1 MYKIRVFFNTL
12 WRFIKTNPLA
22 AIVPASVLGAVAA
35 TAVTV
40 ITVNHLKSIDIPA
53 NAQSITSSF
62 NTQSVVS
69 EEVPSEPEIP
79 PPEPQPVE
87 KQVTYKGKQINVI
100 KPEVA
105 KTDSKEDAENGSYKT
120 EEPVAPVKEYKK
132 PQNAYFGGIDVSSH
146 NGAIDWAKVKA
157 SGVEFAMIRC
167 GYRGYLT
174 GKIVTDAT
182 FNYNIENAYKNGIDV
197 GVYFYSTATNEQE
210 ALEEAAYV
218 IERIKEV
225 AAKGVRL
232 TYPVAYDFEEF
243 YNKDTRSRAKGL
255 EAAQIS
261 ANTTAF
267 LDFIKAQG
275 YTPMLYASKNS
286 IKEHW
291 APGMA
296 AKYNFWLAHY
306 TEATEYDGKFF
317 MWQYT
322 SGGSVDGIPGRVDLD
337 VCGFETG
344 DNLPQF
350 LVCKKEGV
358 SAYSKPEDGSEVL
371 LTLEKDTIYLCRNT
385 FTGRYKEIK
394 ISDKYYY
401 VLASELTK
409 IPFEKS
415 EEEYKTADE
424 TVLYSKPFDDTY
436 KTDIIIKADVAVTV
450 TGIWT
455 DKWAEIEYDK
465 RIYYIKTDKLK
476 KVSETDESD
485 TSSDNDSSDNDSSEN
500 ESSETSSSETST
512 DTSSE

>member
-1 MYKIRVFFNTL
+1 MYKIKVFFSTL
-12 WRFIKTNPLA
+12 WRFVKTNPA
-22 AIVPASVLGAVAA
+22 VAISSASVLGVVAA

-40 ITVNHLKSIDIPA
+40 ITVNYLKSKDVSA
-53 NAQSITSSF
+53 NAQSITSSINF
-62 NTQSVVS
+62 ESVVP
-69 EEVPSEPEIP
+69 EELPSEPEVP
-79 PPEPQPVE
+79 PAEPQPVE
-87 KQVTYKGKQINVI
+87 KQVTYKGKQINVV
-100 KPEVA
+100 KAEVA
-105 KTDSKEDAENGSYKT
+105 KKDSKEDAENGSYKT
-120 EEPVAPVKEYKK
+120 EDPPAPVKEYKK

-146 NGAIDWAKVKA
+146 NGAIDWAKVRA

-197 GVYFYSTATNEQE
+197 GIYFYSTATNEQE

-218 IERIKEV
+218 VERIKEV
-225 AAKGVRL
+225 ANKGVRL

-243 YNKDTRSRAKGL
+243 YNTDTRSRAKGL

-267 LDFIKAQG
+267 LDYIKAQG
-275 YTPMLYASKNS
+275 YTPMLYAGKNP
-286 IKEHW
+286 IKKYW
-291 APGMA
+291 VSGMA

-322 SGGSVDGIPGRVDLD
+322 SGGSVDGISGRVDLD

-350 LVCKKEGV
+350 LICKNDGV

-371 LTLEKDTIYLCRNT
+371 LTLEKSTIYLCRNT

-401 VLASELTK
+401 VLASELIK

-415 EEEYKTADE
+415 EDEYKTADE
-424 TVLYSKPFDDTY
+424 AVLYSKPFDDTY
-436 KTDIIIKADVAVTV
+436 KTDITLKADVSVTV
-450 TGIWT
+450 TGIWN

-465 RIYYIKTDKLK
+465 KIYYIKADKLSI
-476 KVSETDESD
+476 VSGTDESE
-485 TSSDNDSSDNDSSEN
+485 TSSDYSEDESSEVS
-500 ESSETSSSETST
+500 SSETSS
-512 DTSSE
+512 DTSAE

>member
-1 MYKIRVFFNTL
+1 MYKIRVFFSTL
-12 WRFIKTNPLA
+12 WRFIKANPLV
-22 AIVPASVLGAVAA
+22 AIVPASVLGVMAA
-35 TAVTV
+35 TAVTL
-40 ITVNHLKSIDIPA
+40 ITVNHLKSKDVSA

-62 NTQSVVS
+62 NIQSVAS
-69 EEVPSEPEIP
+69 EEVQSEPEISP
-79 PPEPQPVE
+79 AEPQPVE

-105 KTDSKEDAENGSYKT
+105 KSDSKEDVENGSYKT
-120 EEPVAPVKEYKK
+120 EEPPTPAKAYKK

-146 NGAIDWAKVKA
+146 NGTIDWAKVKA

-197 GVYFYSTATNEQE
+197 GIYFYSTATNEQE

-243 YNKDTRSRAKGL
+243 YNTDTRSRAKGL

-267 LDFIKAQG
+267 LDYIKAQG
-275 YTPMLYASKNS
+275 YTPMLYAGKNP
-286 IKEHW
+286 IKKYW
-291 APGMA
+291 LPGMA
-296 AKYNFWLAHY
+296 EKYNFWLAHY

-350 LVCKKEGV
+350 LICKNDGV

-385 FTGRYKEIK
+385 FTGIYKEIK
-394 ISDKYYY
+394 LSGKYYY

-409 IPFEKS
+409 IPFEKT
-415 EEEYKTADE
+415 EDEYKTANE
-424 TVLYSKPFDDTY
+424 TELYSKPFDDTY
-436 KTDIIIKADVAVTV
+436 KTDITIKADSSVAV
-450 TGIWT
+450 TGIWLN
-455 DKWAEIEYDK
+455 KWAEIEYDK
-465 RIYYIKTDKLK
+465 KIYYIPADKLL
-476 KVSETDESD
+476 KVTKTDESD
-485 TSSDNDSSDNDSSEN
+485 TSSDSSEDI
-500 ESSETSSSETST
+500 SSETSSE
-512 DTSSE
+512 